1 MINKLFNNKI
11 ERNNF
16 NNEEDDHATIGIA
29 GKIKTSNKKKERI
42 KCR

>member
-1 MINKLFNNKI
+1 MKMIGNKI

-16 NNEEDDHATIGIA
+16 NKEEDDHLTIGIA
-29 GKIKTSNKKKERI
+29 GKVVKSNKERI

>member
-11 ERNNF
+11 ERNNNF
-16 NNEEDDHATIGIA
+16 NNEEDDHLTIGVS
-29 GKIKTSNKKKERI
+29 GKVKSNKNKERI